1 MRDLSRIHPG
11 EQLREEFMKPNGI
24 SCTRLAEDIG
34 VAAPRVVEI
43 VEERE
48 SVSGEMALRLARYF
62 GTTARFWL
70 DLQRDYDLER
80 AAHELG
86 NRLDFEVK
94 PSIDNLPFEGLERR
108 VRPRLG

>member
-1 MRDLSRIHPG
+1 MRDISSIHPG
-11 EQLREEFMKPNGI
+11 EQLREEFMKPHGL
-24 SCTRLAEDIG
+24 SCAQLAEGIG
-34 VAAPRVVEI
+34 VAAPRVVDI
-43 VEERE
+43 VEERQ

-86 NRLDFEVK
+86 DRLDLEVK
-94 PSIDNLPFEGLERR
+94 PNVETLPFTGQERR
-108 VRPRLG
+108 ARPRLG